1 MIQVRCLYCPPR
13 CGDVALISAAWCDD
27 DAADASVHYAH
38 VPIVGGV
45 AWWHWIRD
53 APASIAE
60 AIKALFDDEVLSHM
74 GNN

>member
-27 DAADASVHYAH
+27 DATESAMHYAH
-38 VPIVGGV
+38 IPIVGGV
-45 AWWHWIRD
+45 AWWHWLRD
-53 APASIAE
+53 EPVIICE
-60 AIKALFDDEVLSHM
+60 AIKALFDDEVLPRM